1 MALPTLFD
9 RVRQHLDTSLSPTP
23 PLIGAGYPIAAE
35 ELPAVTISIAEVTER
50 LRGIGRLPAPTLT
63 GALRIDTVPR
73 PGEPGRVVRRRGGA
87 APVGRPPRRP
97 TRQRAARAGGRHG
110 DTAVGPARTSPSSA
124 VATTL
129 TPVEGAPGAGEVQV
143 LPDTGQLR
151 FPAALAA
158 TGTLVLGYFVGEW
171 EVRTARYQGT
181 LSLETFATDLAGV
194 DALSRQVDVA
204 LVDAPISGLHQLSP
218 QAWGPVA
225 AIDNTRG
232 GSRGRALTYRFDFE
246 LIEPKLNRRRP
257 DHDGRRGLVSRLRAL
272 CRDERRELK

>member
-1 MALPTLFD
+1 MALPALLD

-23 PLIGAGYPIAAE
+23 PLIGDGYPIAAE

-63 GALRIDTVPR
+63 GALRVDTSLDLANPVVSFGDEDVR
-73 PGEPGRVVRRRGGA
+73 LLSDDRRVVQLAHGPLVRADGTTTQPWA
-87 APVGRPPRRP
+87 AADITVVRSG
-97 TRQRAARAGGRHG
+97 
-110 DTAVGPARTSPSSA
+110 
-124 VATTL
+124 TTL

-143 LPDTGQLR
+143 LPDTSQLR

-181 LSLETFATDLAGV
+181 LSLETFAADLAGV

-204 LVDAPISGLHQLSP
+204 LEDAPISGLHQLSP
-218 QAWGPVA
+218 RAWGPVA
-225 AIDNTRG
+225 AIDTTRG

-246 LIEPKLNRRRP
+246 LIEPKLAT
-257 DHDGRRGLVSRLRAL
+257 GGGLITTVAVDSSPGSEHFAVT
-272 CRDERRELK
+272 REGS

>member
-1 MALPTLFD
+1 MALPALFD
-9 RVRQHLDTSLSPTP
+9 RVRQHLDTSLGPTP
-23 PLIGAGYPIAAE
+23 PLIGAGYPIAAD

-63 GALRIDTVPR
+63 GALRVDTSLDLANPVVVFGDEEVR
-73 PGEPGRVVRRRGGA
+73 LLSDDRRVVQLANG
-87 APVGRPPRRP
+87 PLV
-97 TRQRAARAGGRHG
+97 RADG
-110 DTAVGPARTSPSSA
+110 TATQPWGLEDITVVRSG
-124 VATTL
+124 TTL

-158 TGTLVLGYFVGEW
+158 AGTLVLGYFVGEW

-181 LSLETFATDLAGV
+181 LSFETFATDLAGV

-204 LVDAPISGLHQLSP
+204 LMDAPISGLHQLSP

-225 AIDNTRG
+225 AIDTTRG

-246 LIEPKLNRRRP
+246 LIEPKLT
-257 DHDGRRGLVSRLRAL
+257 GGGLITTVAVDSSPGSEHFAVT
-272 CRDERRELK
+272 REGS

>member
-9 RVRQHLDTSLSPTP
+9 RVRQHLDTSLVPTP

-63 GALRIDTVPR
+63 GALRIDTSLDLANPVVSFGDEEVR
-73 PGEPGRVVRRRGGA
+73 LLSDDRRVVQLANG
-87 APVGRPPRRP
+87 PLV
-97 TRQRAARAGGRHG
+97 RADG
-110 DTAVGPARTSPSSA
+110 TATQPWGLADITVVRSG
-124 VATTL
+124 TTL

-158 TGTLVLGYFVGEW
+158 SGTLVLGYFVGEW

-194 DALSRQVDVA
+194 DA
-204 LVDAPISGLHQLSP
+204 
-218 QAWGPVA
+218 
-225 AIDNTRG
+225 
-232 GSRGRALTYRFDFE
+232 
-246 LIEPKLNRRRP
+246 
-257 DHDGRRGLVSRLRAL
+257 
-272 CRDERRELK
+272 

>member
-1 MALPTLFD
+1 MALPALFD
-9 RVRQHLDTSLSPTP
+9 RVRQHLDTSLSPAP
-23 PLIGAGYPIAAE
+23 PLIGAGYPIAAD

-63 GALRIDTVPR
+63 GALRIDTSLDLANPVVVFGDEEVR
-73 PGEPGRVVRRRGGA
+73 LLSDDRRVVQLANG
-87 APVGRPPRRP
+87 PLV
-97 TRQRAARAGGRHG
+97 RADG
-110 DTAVGPARTSPSSA
+110 TATQPWGLEDITVVRSG
-124 VATTL
+124 TTL

-158 TGTLVLGYFVGEW
+158 SGTLVLGYFVGEW

-194 DALSRQVDVA
+194 DALSRQVDGA
-204 LVDAPISGLHQLSP
+204 LMDAPISGLYQLSP

-225 AIDNTRG
+225 AIDTTRG

-246 LIEPKLNRRRP
+246 LIEPKLT
-257 DHDGRRGLVSRLRAL
+257 GGGLITTVAVDSSPGSEHFAVT
-272 CRDERRELK
+272 REGS